1 PEQAFNINLYLQGF
15 IGNIELATP
24 RSQVTNDLLQNRP
37 LLYRLRFPYW
47 AKIPP
52 AITQISVNENQIC
65 FGYPIDRSL
74 VPVVTG
80 IDLQHTLTVGTLQNI
95 GSPGNAGSLP
105 DFVNPRTGVSVNTG
119 TGGFLQTPSNNFNTQ
134 STGDLQNIPFYNNVP
149 QNSFRPA
156 GHCIKGKA
164 REVISQEVWM
174 ILGRDNL
181 EEWSNED
188 GSQTIQA
195 KSIRVHSDYVPN
207 KSDADVAIIILKK
220 EVTISSTI
228 KPACLWDGEKNVKQI
243 VGKKGT
249 VAGWGRDESGKV
261 YSREAKQFDLPVVSQ
276 EDCLRSNKAY
286 LNITS
291 DRTFCAGYKN
301 NTGPCNGDSGSGFLM
316 RVNGRWTVRGVVS
329 ISLLNE
335 LDRSC
340 DLEQYVVYTDVA
352 QFIDW
357 VWSILK

>member
-1 PEQAFNINLYLQGF
+1 
-15 IGNIELATP
+15 
-24 RSQVTNDLLQNRP
+24 
-37 LLYRLRFPYW
+37 
-47 AKIPP
+47 
-52 AITQISVNENQIC
+52 
-65 FGYPIDRSL
+65 
-74 VPVVTG
+74 
-80 IDLQHTLTVGTLQNI
+80 
-95 GSPGNAGSLP
+95 
-105 DFVNPRTGVSVNTG
+105 
-119 TGGFLQTPSNNFNTQ
+119 
-134 STGDLQNIPFYNNVP
+134 
-149 QNSFRPA
+149 

-207 KSDADVAIIILKK
+207 KSDAD
-220 EVTISSTI
+220 
-228 KPACLWDGEKNVKQI
+228 PACLWDGEKNVKQI

-261 YSREAKQFDLPVVSQ
+261 YSREAKQFDLPVIGHFVQ
-276 EDCLRSNKAY
+276 D
-286 LNITS
+286 I
-291 DRTFCAGYKN
+291 KN